1 MKLQRR
7 DLILGSL
14 PFGAALVLQ
23 QGLSSYAGAQESGA
37 SSPEFDR
44 ETYMFWTSQVHE
56 PSESFAE
63 HGGIVSTRGLSLVDE
78 AEFLYYSDDTGFVR
92 ATSTSNDTSVT
103 KALLPKGDA
112 TLELTV
118 DTIRPS
124 ADYMKK
130 LMSQKNASL
139 RVDLKQAYPL
149 PQLSETLNW
158 SAIGAL
164 FPAEKGYMGYHGIDF
179 DPKSTWGQAK
189 KVPLPAGVGFWCW
202 NFSTQAKPSMW
213 MQVMSFINGNDL
225 FSGGAS
231 SGGKGGGKSGGSA
244 KGKDS
249 GGSAAAKKAG
259 QAVVSLGMP
268 AIAKTALGAFN
279 DLFGSMMAQGSNKT
293 DWIIRNAD
301 TALLATQE
309 SRQKHPG
316 RAVGLKSGSYLI
328 VASTDTPRL
337 LEGKYILK
345 DGVVIPK
352 DTKDSEMDAAAQ
364 STLPEV
370 SYIAISCAVEPVA

>member
-1 MKLQRR
+1 
-7 DLILGSL
+7 
-14 PFGAALVLQ
+14 
-23 QGLSSYAGAQESGA
+23 
-37 SSPEFDR
+37 
-44 ETYMFWTSQVHE
+44 
-56 PSESFAE
+56 
-63 HGGIVSTRGLSLVDE
+63 
-78 AEFLYYSDDTGFVR
+78 
-92 ATSTSNDTSVT
+92 
-103 KALLPKGDA
+103 
-112 TLELTV
+112 
-118 DTIRPS
+118 
-124 ADYMKK
+124 
-130 LMSQKNASL
+130 
-139 RVDLKQAYPL
+139 
-149 PQLSETLNW
+149 
-158 SAIGAL
+158 
-164 FPAEKGYMGYHGIDF
+164 
-179 DPKSTWGQAK
+179 
-189 KVPLPAGVGFWCW
+189 
-202 NFSTQAKPSMW
+202 